1 MIFIILYILKNI
13 SIPNQPSNFLQKI
26 IKNNYPYAPLNIDYF
41 FKKSGKR
48 MYIFSNDQLGINT
61 SKITY
66 KHIIN
71 NIRLCLN
78 HTRFIALIVLTPP
91 YSHNLSIY
99 CDKIH
104 H

>member
-1 MIFIILYILKNI
+1 MPHEHRLF
-13 SIPNQPSNFLQKI
+13 FQKI
-26 IKNNYPYAPLNIDYF
+26 RQKNVY
-41 FKKSGKR
+41 
-48 MYIFSNDQLGINT
+48 FSNDQLGINT

-66 KHIIN
+66 KHVIN

-78 HTRFIALIVLTPP
+78 HTRFIALIVFTPP

-99 CDKIH
+99 CYKIH